1 MSKAAKGKLAW
12 YTDTV
17 KKNYR
22 NIKERNNERES
33 NRIERLEV
41 AKGNA
46 EEAIRKVREWCVQK
60 ET

>member
-1 MSKAAKGKLAW
+1 M
-12 YTDTV
+12 T
-17 KKNYR
+17 KNYR